1 MARGAVA
8 LGGPGDSSGEGGTG
22 SLKDAPRCTRDSV
35 GKGHLRLFF
44 QRLKKS
50 CNATTTAEL
59 VPCWLVL
66 ASYLVLV
73 VPMLMFQC
81 STSSV
86 EHFQTKAVLLDY

>member
-50 CNATTTAEL
+50 CNATTAEL
-59 VPCWLVL
+59 LVVPCW
-66 ASYLVLV
+66 LV

>member
-50 CNATTTAEL
+50 CNATTAEL